1 MPMPEVD
8 AAKIA
13 ALNDQARQSFT
24 SCRVIITQG
33 IQAMSDVPSILDQVR
48 RYDAFTPDNDPYGE
62 HDFGSF
68 SYAAET
74 IFWKFDYY
82 DVDLQM
88 YSPDPS
94 DPTVTAR
101 VLTIMLADE
110 Y

>member
-1 MPMPEVD
+1 MPEVD

-68 SYAAET
+68 RHAAET

-88 YSPDPS
+88 HSPDPT
-94 DPTVTAR
+94 DTNITTR
-101 VLTIMLADE
+101 VLTIMLAE
-110 Y
+110 EN

>member
-1 MPMPEVD
+1 MPDEITTR
-8 AAKIA
+8 IA
-13 ALNDQARQSFT
+13 ALNDRARQSLT
-24 SCRVIITQG
+24 GCRIVIAQG
-33 IQAMSDVPSILDQVR
+33 VQAMSDVPSILDQVR
-48 RYDAFTPDNDPYGE
+48 RYDAFTPNNDPYGE

-68 SYAAET
+68 NYAAET

-88 YSPDPS
+88 HSPDPS
-94 DPTVTAR
+94 DPAVTAR